1 MVVRAVKW
9 SDALGFHVRPPNA
22 KPPRPAPP
30 AQPACVRPSH
40 SRSFS
45 RDTPPPRFDF
55 DEAAAV
61 AACLLRTRI
70 ARGTT
75 VTGTPSPC
83 STWSY
88 QRCQQRQT
96 PTASRAG
103 PDTTTTSTGSSASC
117 RSAGAPAARRPTTR
131 APLLYTIPLLTS
143 PSDAR
148 PRSARPT
155 SLRSGAPASAPRT
168 RCRRSAPPRRRSL
181 ASAPLQ
187 RRSGGRTSRSS
198 RSRTT
203 RTAPR

>member
-1 MVVRAVKW
+1 MPLA
-9 SDALGFHVRPPNA
+9 SMCAPQTPNLQDRPP
-22 KPPRPAPP
+22 
-30 AQPACVRPSH
+30 QPSLLACVRRTVEVSPGTH
-40 SRSFS
+40 LP
-45 RDTPPPRFDF
+45 RDSTL

>member
-1 MVVRAVKW
+1 MCAPQTPNLQ
-9 SDALGFHVRPPNA
+9 DRP
-22 KPPRPAPP
+22 
-30 AQPACVRPSH
+30 QPSLLACVRRTVEVSPGTHLPRDSTLTKQPPSPRVSSARGLH
-40 SRSFS
+40 EARLSRAHPAHAPHGATSAAS
-45 RDTPPPRFDF
+45 NGKRQPHRGLDPIPRLLPPDRARHAGQLERLPRGGPPR
-55 DEAAAV
+55 
-61 AACLLRTRI
+61 
-70 ARGTT
+70 
-75 VTGTPSPC
+75 
-83 STWSY
+83 
-88 QRCQQRQT
+88 
-96 PTASRAG
+96 
-103 PDTTTTSTGSSASC
+103 
-117 RSAGAPAARRPTTR
+117 APHY
-131 APLLYTIPLLTS
+131 YTIPLLTS